1 MVDCSYSYL
10 GSNSSTTNSS
20 SSLQIASITPENTRL
35 LATPPS
41 PPPLGRP
48 PLIGS
53 ITIRP
58 STILPTPPLA
68 EGAQTCSMVM
78 GLLRRPHRLGEAA
91 RRSTA
96 CMTLPPRRADA
107 TAQRFSQVMGHF
119 EGKYR
124 PDMRMGGA
132 TGLQFEHPRLPPR
145 PNPQFIQKL
154 EAGQAEGMCSSSLR
168 GSQPRPLSDLE
179 ASTLTPMALQHTRE
193 PPVLVPPTPRR
204 EIVQKD
210 RL

>member
-1 MVDCSYSYL
+1 MADCSYSYL
-10 GSNSSTTNSS
+10 GSSSSTTNSS
-20 SSLQIASITPENTRL
+20 SSLQIASITPGNTRL

-41 PPPLGRP
+41 PPPLWRP
-48 PLIGS
+48 PLIAS

-58 STILPTPPLA
+58 GTILPTPPLA
-68 EGAQTCSMVM
+68 EGVQTFSMVM
-78 GLLRRPHRLGEAA
+78 DLLRRPHRHGEAA

-96 CMTLPPRRADA
+96 CTMLPPRRADA

-124 PDMRMGGA
+124 PAMRMGGG
-132 TGLQFEHPRLPPR
+132 TGLQSEHPRLPPR

-154 EAGQAEGMCSSSLR
+154 EAGQEEGLCSSSLR

-179 ASTLTPMALQHTRE
+179 ASTLTPMALQHTR
-193 PPVLVPPTPRR
+193 
-204 EIVQKD
+204 
-210 RL
+210 